1 MVAFDS
7 AHAPD
12 PSQVLLRQVEPLLE
26 VFDFERVR
34 QTMVALGW
42 TYTGESQSPD
52 LVRLRQTARSVLQSV
67 AEDAVDNQVVTSG
80 GFRGWSLEN
89 TLFLTFEVASA
100 CAEQGKA
107 KRL

>member
-12 PSQVLLRQVEPLLE
+12 PSQVLLRQVEPLLD

-34 QTMVALGW
+34 KAMVVLGW
-42 TYTGESQSPD
+42 TYTGEAESPD
-52 LVRLRQTARSVLQSV
+52 LVRLRQAAKSVLQEV
-67 AEDAVDNQVVTSG
+67 AADALDNQVVMSG
-80 GFRGWSLEN
+80 GFRGWSLEGA
-89 TLFLTFEVASA
+89 LFLAFEVASA
-100 CAEQGKA
+100 SAEHGKG

>member
-1 MVAFDS
+1 MTAFQS
-7 AHAPD
+7 APAPD
-12 PSQVLLRQVEPLLE
+12 SRQALLRQVEPLLE

-42 TYTGESQSPD
+42 TYTGEPQSPD
-52 LVRLRQTARSVLQSV
+52 LVRLRETARSVLQSV
-67 AEDAVDNQVVTSG
+67 AEDAVDNQVTMSG
-80 GFRGWSLEN
+80 GFRGWSFEN